1 MSERYTRLFT
11 LPGSLYAQGSPLII
25 LAGAL
30 LKDNQTG
37 RVLAQLKFKNV
48 GTKSVKAVKV
58 SVTPLDAAGMENGQ
72 PVEHQYLD
80 LHAARDGEFGQ
91 KEPIPFPDPTT
102 RAFHGAITQVVFT
115 DGSLWG
121 PAEGAWEV
129 LSPTRTLES
138 VLRDQELCKEYQ
150 IQYGANCRLFPREE
164 ADLWQCACGAWNRQ
178 GEENCHACGKSLDQL
193 KGFDLEQLKASRDA
207 RAEKERQ
214 AALLRQQAAASQA
227 APAASAKSNRP
238 QWLIP
243 GIAALLVVLVG
254 GGVFFA
260 NRGKPAS
267 SGPSASGGG
276 TQSAASDDSGTSAAS
291 DDSSSAAAGDSG
303 GTATAASPVDTLFDF
318 IREEGEIRDRVDLP
332 AFQVYFE
339 NPFLWSGTMD
349 SGVEYF
355 FFAEKDDNDHLWFHA
370 QWPDSAMQVSLCY
383 HLSCDHPDKGSL
395 AYRGDI
401 PVTSGAEKKV
411 YTVFGG
417 VELSD
422 YHANMD
428 VTPQVVTNEE
438 AALVPGMADNLTKSL
453 SSLMLFSTLRLSEL
467 CEEVGI
473 SMDDLGFVN
482 FGNPVI
488 E

>member
-48 GTKSVKAVKV
+48 GAKPVKAVKV

-91 KEPIPFPDPTT
+91 REPIPFPDPTT
-102 RAFHGAITQVVFT
+102 RAFRGAITQVVFA

-138 VLRDQELCKEYQ
+138 VLRDQGLCKEYQ

-164 ADLWQCACGAWNRQ
+164 VGLWQCACGAWNRQ
-178 GEENCHACGKSLDQL
+178 GEENCHTCCKSLEQL

-214 AALLRQQAAASQA
+214 AALLRQQAAPSQA
-227 APAASAKSNRP
+227 APSPKSKPR
-238 QWLIP
+238 WLIP

-254 GGVFFA
+254 GGIFFA

-267 SGPSASGGG
+267 SSSSSGGG
-276 TQSAASDDSGTSAAS
+276 TQSAAS
-291 DDSSSAAAGDSG
+291 GDSG

-395 AYRGDI
+395 AYRADI

-473 SMDDLGFVN
+473 SMDDLGFIN

>member
-102 RAFHGAITQVVFT
+102 RAFRGAITQVVFT

-129 LSPTRTLES
+129 LSPTRPLES

-150 IQYGANCRLFPREE
+150 IQYGANCQIFPREE
-164 ADLWQCACGAWNRQ
+164 AGLWQCACGAWNRQ
-178 GEENCHACGKSLDQL
+178 GEENCHTCGKSLEQL

-214 AALLRQQAAASQA
+214 AALLRQQTAPAQA
-227 APAASAKSNRP
+227 APAASAKGNRP

-254 GGVFFA
+254 VGVFFA

-267 SGPSASGGG
+267 SGSSGSGGG
-276 TQSAASDDSGTSAAS
+276 TQSAASDDSGTSAPS
-291 DDSSSAAAGDSG
+291 DDFSSAAADDSG
-303 GTATAASPVDTLFDF
+303 TSAPSDDSGSASGSSGSAAASDEDFVRDALHDFSLEMKDHAPGTTVAFSLDGSSVNLGLLADQSQFTDDEIVGLANEILYNTGARDFLADGGFEISFHLFLYDDDQQMKNLQD
-318 IREEGEIRDRVDLP
+318 EMMAQG
-332 AFQVYFE
+332 
-339 NPFLWSGTMD
+339 FLW
-349 SGVEYF
+349 VE
-355 FFAEKDDNDHLWFHA
+355 E
-370 QWPDSAMQVSLCY
+370 
-383 HLSCDHPDKGSL
+383 
-395 AYRGDI
+395 
-401 PVTSGAEKKV
+401 
-411 YTVFGG
+411 
-417 VELSD
+417 
-422 YHANMD
+422 
-428 VTPQVVTNEE
+428 
-438 AALVPGMADNLTKSL
+438 
-453 SSLMLFSTLRLSEL
+453 
-467 CEEVGI
+467 
-473 SMDDLGFVN
+473 
-482 FGNPVI
+482 
-488 E
+488 

>member
-37 RVLAQLKFKNV
+37 RVLAQLKLKNV

-58 SVTPLDAAGMENGQ
+58 SVTPLDSAGMENGQ
-72 PVEHQYLD
+72 PVEHPYLD

-102 RAFHGAITQVVFT
+102 RAFRGAITQVVFT

-129 LSPTRTLES
+129 LSPSRPLES

-150 IQYGANCRLFPREE
+150 IQYGANCRVFPREE
-164 ADLWQCACGAWNRQ
+164 AGLWQCACGAWNRQ
-178 GEENCHACGKSLDQL
+178 EEESCHACGKNLDQL

-207 RAEKERQ
+207 RLAREQQ
-214 AALLRQQAAASQA
+214 AMAAQQAAASQA
-227 APAASAKSNRP
+227 APAAPSKGNRP

-243 GIAALLVVLVG
+243 GIAALLVVLIG
-254 GGVFFA
+254 GGVFFV

-267 SGPSASGGG
+267 SGSSASGGG
-276 TQSAASDDSGTSAAS
+276 TQSAASDDSGSAAGGDDTQSAAS
-291 DDSSSAAAGDSG
+291 GDSG
-303 GTATAASPVDTLFDF
+303 NSGTATAASPVDTLCNF
-318 IREEGEIRDRVDLP
+318 IREEGEIRDRVDFP
-332 AFQVYFE
+332 AFPIYYEDCYVYE
-339 NPFLWSGTMD
+339 KTMD
-349 SGVEYF
+349 SGVKYF
-355 FFAEKDDNDHLWFHA
+355 FLADEEDNDLLWFHA
-370 QWPDSAMQVSLCY
+370 QWPVDSNMEVTLFYNWEEGFISFM
-383 HLSCDHPDKGSL
+383 PTVE
-395 AYRGDI
+395 
-401 PVTSGAEKKV
+401 VTSNSGSKTSYILRGSVDIA
-411 YTVFGG
+411 
-417 VELSD
+417 D

-428 VTPQVVTNEE
+428 VTPSSVEE
-438 AALVPGMADNLTKSL
+438 AETGAEAPEYTQPLTKSCT
-453 SSLMLFSTLRLSEL
+453 SLMHFSILRLSEL

-473 SMDDLGFVN
+473 SMDDLGFIN
-482 FGNPVI
+482 FENPVI
-488 E
+488 D